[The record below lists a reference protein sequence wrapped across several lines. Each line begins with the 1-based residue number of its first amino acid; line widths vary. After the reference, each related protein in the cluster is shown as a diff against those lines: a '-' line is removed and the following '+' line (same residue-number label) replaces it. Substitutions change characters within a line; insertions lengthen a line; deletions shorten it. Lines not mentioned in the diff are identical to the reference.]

1 MQLKRQQHTQ
11 LKVSATTPPATLN
24 WVGGLLTV
32 LLTGVVVGTTLPW
45 LAQRFSFTGPVTGLT
60 GLILAALIGMGLLA
74 GFKHVDG
81 LVVHVRRRQH

>member
-11 LKVSATTPPATLN
+11 LEAYETTPPVMLN
-24 WVGGLLTV
+24 WSGVLLAV
-32 LLTGVVVGTTLPW
+32 LLTGIVVGTTLPW

-74 GFKHVDG
+74 GLKHVDR
-81 LVVHVRRRQH
+81 LVVHVRSSQK